1 MAEATANVEELI
13 EKPLKPWQF
22 KWLGGM
28 LFKPRATLTA
38 IRAIERSIWLM
49 PILIVL
55 ALLTLRVIVNAP
67 LKLAI
72 LEQGAPAI
80 DPNTQ
85 QFLTPEQQA
94 QMQQALEATK
104 GPVFL
109 YVFPIVGALI
119 SGLLL
124 WSMTA
129 ALLHLFSTLQGGRG
143 TLTRALNLVAWASVP
158 TMIHLLLQ
166 IIYVSA
172 AGKLIAEPGLAGFAA
187 PPPEGS
193 IVVHAL
199 LSRVDVYLFWHIA
212 LLLVGVKIFTNIKAR
227 KAITAVVV
235 TIVIMLAVRILPEV
249 VGSSLGGLTVS
260 QPFPFF

>member
-38 IRAIERSIWLM
+38 IRAVDRSIWLM

-67 LKLAI
+67 LKLAA
-72 LEQGAPAI
+72 LEQGAPVV
-80 DPNTQ
+80 DPNNQ

-143 TLTRALNLVAWASVP
+143 TLTRTLNLVAWASVP
-158 TMIHLLLQ
+158 TMIHLLVQ
-166 IIYVSA
+166 IIYISA

-187 PPPEGS
+187 PSPDGS
-193 IVVHAL
+193 VLVHAL
-199 LSRVDVYLFWHIA
+199 LSRVDVYLFWQIA
-212 LLLVGVKIFTNIKAR
+212 LLLVGVQIFTTIKTR
-227 KAITAVVV
+227 KALTAVVV
-235 TIVIMLAVRILPEV
+235 TMVIMLAVRILPEV
-249 VGSSLGGLTVS
+249 VGASLGGVTVGQS
-260 QPFPFF
+260 FPLF

>member
-1 MAEATANVEELI
+1 MAEATANVEALI
-13 EKPLKPWQF
+13 EQPLKPWQF

-28 LFKPRATLTA
+28 IVKPRATLTA
-38 IRAIERSIWLM
+38 IRAVDRSIWLM

-67 LKLAI
+67 LKLAL

-80 DPNTQ
+80 DPRTQ

-109 YVFPIVGALI
+109 YVFPIAGALV

-143 TLTRALNLVAWASVP
+143 TLTRALNLVAWASIP
-158 TMIHLLLQ
+158 TMLHLLVQ
-166 IIYVSA
+166 ILYVSA
-172 AGKLIAEPGLAGFAA
+172 SSKLIAEPGLAGFAVQ
-187 PPPEGS
+187 PPEGS
-193 IVVHAL
+193 VVVHAL
-199 LSRVDVYLFWHIA
+199 LGRIDLYLLWHIA
-212 LLLVGVKIFTNIKAR
+212 LLLVGVKIFTNIKTR
-227 KAITAVVV
+227 KAITAVMV
-235 TIVIMLAVRILPEV
+235 TLIIVLAVRILPEV
-249 VGSSLGGLTVS
+249 VGAQLGGLTVS